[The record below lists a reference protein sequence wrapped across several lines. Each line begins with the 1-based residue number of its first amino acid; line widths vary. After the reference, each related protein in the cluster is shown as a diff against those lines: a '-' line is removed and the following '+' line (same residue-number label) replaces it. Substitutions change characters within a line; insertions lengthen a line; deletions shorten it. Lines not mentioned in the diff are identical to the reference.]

1 MAPTRELAQ
10 QIEQET
16 LKFAHFLGY
25 RVACV
30 VGGQSIEDQGVQLR
44 KGVEIVVGTP
54 GRIIDVIEK
63 RYTVLNQCN
72 YIVLDEADRM
82 IDMGFEP
89 QVTQV
94 MEAMPS
100 SNLKPIDMAEEL
112 DDKAAFDIKQT
123 TTSISSKYRTTYMFS
138 ATMPPSVER
147 LARTYLRNPAV
158 VTIGSAGK
166 TSDLI
171 KQTVMWVNRSEK
183 ERTLEQILSQH
194 PETQAIVFVNTKRG
208 VDSCVTAC
216 HSMGYSCGSIHGGKG
231 QDAREAALS
240 GFKRGDYD
248 ILVATDVAGRG
259 IDVKGIDLVVNYELP
274 ASIENYTHRIGR
286 TGRAGRKGTAVSFI
300 TAEDQDIMYDLRQLL
315 IESNNEVPPELE
327 RQKAAKIKPQRD
339 TQGRI
344 LEGKDARGMDSIIF

>member
-1 MAPTRELAQ
+1 MIEKVGYVKPSPIQWRRFLLGLKRDVIGVAETGSGKTCAFVVPMLAHIMGLPKMTDEVAADGPYALVMAPTRELAQ

-112 DDKAAFDIKQT
+112 TLAA
-123 TTSISSKYRTTYMFS
+123 
-138 ATMPPSVER
+138 
-147 LARTYLRNPAV
+147 
-158 VTIGSAGK
+158 
-166 TSDLI
+166 
-171 KQTVMWVNRSEK
+171 
-183 ERTLEQILSQH
+183 
-194 PETQAIVFVNTKRG
+194 
-208 VDSCVTAC
+208 
-216 HSMGYSCGSIHGGKG
+216 
-231 QDAREAALS
+231 
-240 GFKRGDYD
+240 
-248 ILVATDVAGRG
+248 
-259 IDVKGIDLVVNYELP
+259 
-274 ASIENYTHRIGR
+274 
-286 TGRAGRKGTAVSFI
+286 
-300 TAEDQDIMYDLRQLL
+300 
-315 IESNNEVPPELE
+315 
-327 RQKAAKIKPQRD
+327 
-339 TQGRI
+339 
-344 LEGKDARGMDSIIF
+344 

>member
-1 MAPTRELAQ
+1 MGLPKMTDEVAADGPYALVMAPTRELAQ

-208 VDSCVTAC
+208 VDSCVT
-216 HSMGYSCGSIHGGKG
+216 
-231 QDAREAALS
+231 
-240 GFKRGDYD
+240 
-248 ILVATDVAGRG
+248 
-259 IDVKGIDLVVNYELP
+259 
-274 ASIENYTHRIGR
+274 
-286 TGRAGRKGTAVSFI
+286 
-300 TAEDQDIMYDLRQLL
+300 
-315 IESNNEVPPELE
+315 
-327 RQKAAKIKPQRD
+327 
-339 TQGRI
+339 
-344 LEGKDARGMDSIIF
+344 